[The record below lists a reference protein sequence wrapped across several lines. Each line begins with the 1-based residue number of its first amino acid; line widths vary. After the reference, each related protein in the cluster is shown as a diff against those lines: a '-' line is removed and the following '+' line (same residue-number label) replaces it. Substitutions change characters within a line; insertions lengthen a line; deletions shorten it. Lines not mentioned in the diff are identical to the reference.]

1 MKDKLL
7 QRYRS
12 DRLWRIKLALLF
24 FIPGML
30 AHFVLPLLGT
40 ASSRLSEYL
49 TPALILPAYLI
60 SGIPV
65 IKRAFQQLQKG
76 SWMTEHFLMSL
87 ATFGALG
94 LKAWPEAAAVMI
106 FYEIGEYAQSR
117 AIHKSRDSIAELL
130 DLAEDLCLV
139 ERDGTWQEVDTDE
152 VEVGESILIAAGA
165 RVPLDV
171 EVLKGIGEID
181 SSALTGEALPQ
192 VVEPGDK
199 LLSGSLNLNNPLT
212 CKVLKSAED
221 STLNK
226 IIEISD
232 EASLR
237 KGKTERL
244 ISRFAKYYTPIVVI
258 LALLICVL
266 PPLLFAEPCLKWF
279 IRSLNLLVISC
290 PCALVLSV
298 PLTYF
303 AALGLAS
310 THGILVKGS
319 DSLEKLSE
327 VGTIVF
333 DKTGTLTTGQ
343 LSLEKIELCKSG
355 LSEEEV
361 LSLALQMEEGSTH
374 VFAKAFRKAAA
385 NHTWA
390 KLREISASPNDKGR
404 ISASPSDKKAPES
417 LTEIPGRGVKASFT
431 DAEYYLGN
439 ARLMQDL
446 GLRVPETEAE
456 YSVSFLARKTKSD
469 SVESSQN
476 SEILAK
482 FLFADEVKT
491 EAASVLQTLRKQG
504 VRNLIMFSGD
514 RKSVVE
520 AQARKLGLDAWE
532 GELLP
537 QDKLLRLE
545 VHIKEQAPTKL
556 TAFVGDGI
564 NDSPALSLA
573 DVGIA
578 MGGVGSDAAVEA
590 ADMVLIRD
598 ELAAISEV
606 LSISRETKSIARQN
620 IIFSLGIKILVIIL
634 SLFGI
639 GGMWAAIF
647 ADVGVTLLAI
657 ANSFRIVWQQDSRK
671 KKLKTSISV

>member
-1 MKDKLL
+1 M
-7 QRYRS
+7 
-12 DRLWRIKLALLF
+12 ALLF
-24 FIPGML
+24 FIPG
-30 AHFVLPLLGT
+30 VLGYFIFPLLG
-40 ASSRLSEYL
+40 AGIKQIGEYL
-49 TPALILPAYLI
+49 LPALLIPAYLI
-60 SGIPV
+60 SGLPV
-65 IKRAFQQLQKG
+65 ISRAFQQLQNG
-76 SWMTEHFLMSL
+76 SWMTEHFLMTI

-139 ERDGTWQEVDTDE
+139 ERDGSWQEVDTDE
-152 VEVGESILIAAGA
+152 VEVGETILIPAGA
-165 RVPLDV
+165 RVPLDAK
-171 EVLKGIGEID
+171 VLKGIGEID
-181 SSALTGEALPQ
+181 TSALTGEAMPR
-192 VVEPGDK
+192 VVEPGDT
-199 LLSGSLNLNNPLT
+199 LLSGSLNLHNPLT
-212 CKVLKSAED
+212 CQVLKTADE
-221 STLNK
+221 STLSK

-244 ISRFAKYYTPIVVI
+244 ISRFAKYYTPGVVI
-258 LALLICVL
+258 LALLMCVL
-266 PPLLFAEPCLKWF
+266 PPVIAGEPWLKWF

-319 DSLEKLSE
+319 DSLEKLAE
-327 VGTIVF
+327 VDTMVF

-343 LSLEKIELCKSG
+343 LSLEKIELRKQG
-355 LSEEEV
+355 LSEGQV
-361 LSLALQMEEGSTH
+361 LSIALRMEEGSTH
-374 VFAKAFRKAAA
+374 VFAQAFRHAAA
-385 NHTWA
+385 SYYSQNEHVEEADVCSTEY
-390 KLREISASPNDKGR
+390 L
-404 ISASPSDKKAPES
+404 PES
-417 LTEIPGRGVKASFT
+417 LTEIPGRGIKASFL
-431 DAEYYLGN
+431 DYEYYLGN

-446 GLRVPETEAE
+446 GLQVPETEE
-456 YSVSFLARKTKSD
+456 KYSASFLARRKLAESKELAQVNTELSRN
-469 SVESSQN
+469 VEL
-476 SEILAK
+476 LAD
-482 FLFADEVKT
+482 FLFADEVKA
-491 EAASVLQTLRKQG
+491 EAVDVLQTLRKQG
-504 VRNLIMFSGD
+504 MRNLVMFSGD
-514 RKSVVE
+514 RNTVVE
-520 AQARKLGLDAWE
+520 AQARKLDLDAWE

-537 QDKLLRLE
+537 QDKLQLLE
-545 VHIKEQAPTKL
+545 ALIKEQTSAKL

-598 ELAAISEV
+598 DLVALPEL
-606 LSISRETKSIARQN
+606 LSIARKTKSIAQQN
-620 IIFSLGIKILVIIL
+620 IVFSLGIKLLVIML
-634 SLFGI
+634 SFFGI

-657 ANSFRIVWQQDSRK
+657 ANSFRVVWQQDSRK
-671 KKLKTSISV
+671 KKLKISTGV